1 MKKLMKLLPALLL
14 AMPMVLH
21 ATDLDGD
28 VIERWTSSMEDLE
41 AWASTQEGLTEE
53 DFVDESDPSNVELSM
68 LRTVERNPDVRD
80 IVDDNGF
87 SDGEEWAVVGS
98 RIINAYGS
106 LMLEAE
112 GGDQSVEE
120 MRQQAEQQL
129 AAMEN
134 NPEVPPEQLAM
145 MEQQIE
151 GSIRMLEQWMNA
163 PDEDVAVVREHA
175 DRIDSVLQQPQ

>member
-1 MKKLMKLLPALLL
+1 MKKLIKLLPALLL
-14 AMPMVLH
+14 ALPMMVN
-21 ATDLDGD
+21 ASDLDGD
-28 VIERWTSSMEDLE
+28 VIERWTSSMEELE
-41 AWASTQEGLTEE
+41 SWASTQEGLTEE

-68 LRTVERNPDVRD
+68 LRTVERNPDVQD

-87 SDGEEWAVVGS
+87 NDPEEWAVVGS

-112 GGDQSVEE
+112 GGGQSVEE
-120 MRQQAEQQL
+120 MRQQAEEQL

-145 MEQQIE
+145 MEEQIE
-151 GSIRMLEQWMNA
+151 GSIRMLERWMNA
-163 PDEDVAVVREHA
+163 PDEDVAVVRENMGQ
-175 DRIDSVLQQPQ
+175 IDSVLQQPQ